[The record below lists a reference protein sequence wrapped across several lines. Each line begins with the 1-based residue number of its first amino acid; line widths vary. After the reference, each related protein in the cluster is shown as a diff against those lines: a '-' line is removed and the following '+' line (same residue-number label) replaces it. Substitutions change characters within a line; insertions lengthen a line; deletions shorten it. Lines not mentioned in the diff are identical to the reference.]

1 MDLDVVVANRVLGG
15 VVVNGGFVF
24 FDAGGVGVF
33 VSFLQFLRGD
43 VVIGIEHGDG
53 FSTGLFVEEG
63 VVGDCG
69 AHIGGLGIDEWVVL
83 GGAGLLAQVW
93 VFGAGQGGGH
103 RINIGPLL
111 FHGER
116 AVGVEIF
123 FQSFG
128 QCGFLL
134 GCFGCLRCV
143 ELVCLPIGFGGLI
156 SGRARGQAQAGGQR
170 EGGGTEQGG
179 SREGHSL

>member
-33 VSFLQFLRGD
+33 VSFLQYLRGD

-69 AHIGGLGIDEWVVL
+69 AHIGGLGNGELIVL
-83 GGAGLLAQVW
+83 GGAGPLTQEW
-93 VFGAGQGGGH
+93 VFGAGQRGGH
-103 RINIGPLL
+103 GRTRETLI
-111 FHGER
+111 FH
-116 AVGVEIF
+116 
-123 FQSFG
+123 
-128 QCGFLL
+128 
-134 GCFGCLRCV
+134 
-143 ELVCLPIGFGGLI
+143 
-156 SGRARGQAQAGGQR
+156 
-170 EGGGTEQGG
+170 
-179 SREGHSL
+179 